1 MPTVTVSSKHQ
12 ITLPREIVRAL
23 DIERGSKLLIE
34 LIDDQ
39 IVLLPPPDNPV
50 DYFMGSLKGVYG
62 NSVEEIDQHFRELR
76 GDWDRKQWEEQFEDL
91 YAIDEDVRAVVDA
104 LRSAPQHTISDD
116 ELPPKVPRDVRIDY
130 YSLEKGKRTSR
141 LKEAL
146 PKLLAHGG
154 VRKISWED
162 PIKGVEVTRYRLV
175 RDFV

>member
-104 LRSAPQHTISDD
+104 LRSAPQHT
-116 ELPPKVPRDVRIDY
+116 PMAGPQWA
-130 YSLEKGKRTSR
+130 GKRTSR

-162 PIKGVEVTRYRLV
+162 PIKGVEVTKYRLV
-175 RDFV
+175 RDFVES